1 MLGLARYA
9 MRSPFH
15 TGILAAL
22 FSILPMGFIIS
33 TPLVGLATL
42 RHGFTTGTRILG
54 FALVGGVLG
63 WLIFGLPIQL
73 LFLPLIAVFALLLRA
88 FEGWGKTL
96 VVSAFVGLLLSFG
109 LEFVLGDLFN
119 LVAEEWARVSSSFD
133 DETAVVLMAVADSR
147 PIYKYVAAN
156 GFLEITLLFLLWA
169 RYLQATLYNPGGLKA
184 ELHTL
189 KLSKNELLLLVVG
202 AAISAFFINVQAM
215 ALFSFSFVFAGLALT
230 HGIVAKL
237 KLGGQWI
244 VAVYIA
250 LILFNQIILPLLVLL
265 VLVDSAF
272 DLRSRV
278 PEQTKSDDE

>member
-1 MLGLARYA
+1 
-9 MRSPFH
+9 MRTPLH

-42 RHGFTTGTRILG
+42 RHGFTAGSRTLG
-54 FALVGGVLG
+54 IALLGGVIG
-63 WLIFGLPIQL
+63 WLIFGLPVQL
-73 LFLPLIAVFALLLRA
+73 IFLPLIAVFALLLR
-88 FEGWGKTL
+88 ELESWGKTL
-96 VVSAFVGLLLSFG
+96 VVAALVGLLLSFG
-109 LEFVLGDLFN
+109 LEFVLGDFFD
-119 LVAEEWARVSSSFD
+119 LVAEEWARVSASFD
-133 DETAVVLMAVADSR
+133 DETAVILMAVVDSR

-156 GFLEITLLFLLWA
+156 GFMEITLLFLLWA
-169 RYLQATLYNPGGLKA
+169 RYLQAALYNPGGLKA

-202 AAISAFFINVQAM
+202 AAISALFINYQAM
-215 ALFSFSFVFAGLALT
+215 ALFSFSFVFAGMALT

-250 LILFNQIILPLLVLL
+250 LVLFNQIILPLLVLL
-265 VLVDSAF
+265 VLVDSVF
-272 DLRSRV
+272 DIRSRI
-278 PEQTKSDDE
+278 PEQAKSDDE